1 MKPRTF
7 SYFSVSEEVKKAAE
21 EGMPLAELQIVGLS
35 TRTINTLEDHK
46 CVFLKD
52 LLKLTRERVKAMN
65 GMGDFAIFE
74 IERSFN
80 NFGSFDK
87 KTKELN
93 KTTSKIDKYI
103 SQANSRV
110 YLD

>member
-7 SYFSVSEEVKKAAE
+7 SYFAVSEEVQKAADQ
-21 EGMPLAELQIVGLS
+21 GIALAELQIVGLS
-35 TRTINTLEDHK
+35 TRTINILEDHK

-52 LLKLTRERVKAMN
+52 LLRYTRERVKAMN
-65 GMGDFAIFE
+65 GMGDSAIFE
-74 IERSFN
+74 IERAFK
-80 NFGSFDK
+80 NFVSFDK
-87 KTKELN
+87 RVSDVN